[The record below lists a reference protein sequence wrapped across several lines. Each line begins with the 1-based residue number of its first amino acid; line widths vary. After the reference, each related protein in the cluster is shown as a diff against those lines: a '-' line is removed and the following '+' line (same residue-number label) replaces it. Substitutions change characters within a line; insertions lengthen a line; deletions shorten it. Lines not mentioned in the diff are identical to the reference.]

1 MTRTNAREI
10 AIHFSFALSF
20 SDVTA
25 DEMLLRQLNR
35 DMFQLLGAE
44 EPIYAE
50 FPNQKQLA
58 YIAALVKGIYDHGP
72 ELDDY
77 IDRYAVGWSFSRISR
92 VATAIMRIAMYEI
105 LYMPDIP
112 NSAAINEAVEIA
124 KGYEDPQVVS
134 FINGILGSFVRAE
147 FPDESGNKPQ
157 AKAKEDQ
164 PQVPQED

>member
-20 SDVTA
+20 SDLTA
-25 DEMLLRQLNR
+25 DELLEKQLIR
-35 DMFQLLGAE
+35 DVFQQWGAE
-44 EPIYAE
+44 EPLYAE
-50 FPNQKQLA
+50 FPNEKQLQ
-58 YIAALVKGIYDHGP
+58 YITALVKGVHEHAP

-77 IDRYAVGWSFSRISR
+77 IARYALGWSFSRISR
-92 VATAIMRIAMYEI
+92 IAAAIMRVAMYEI
-105 LYMPDIP
+105 LYMTDIP

-147 FPDESGNKPQ
+147 FPAESRGKPE
-157 AKAKEDQ
+157 AKAKAEE
-164 PQVPQED
+164 PQAPEGE